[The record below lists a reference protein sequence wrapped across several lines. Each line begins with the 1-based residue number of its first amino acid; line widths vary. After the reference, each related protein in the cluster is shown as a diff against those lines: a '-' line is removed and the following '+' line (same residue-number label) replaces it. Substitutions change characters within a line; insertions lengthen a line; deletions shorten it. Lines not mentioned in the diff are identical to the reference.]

1 MPVPLNIL
9 LVEDSEEDAE
19 LVVAELRRAGFEP
32 QWKRVTTEADYRASL
47 EDAPDLIIS
56 DFALPQFSG
65 LRAMDLLRERGLD
78 IPVILVTGTLGEDR
92 AVEAMRHGMTDYLL
106 KDRIGR
112 LGNSVSRALEQKR
125 LRDERRRMQDTLRES
140 EDRYRSL
147 VEESPD
153 AIGIYQ
159 DGKLVFANSTGARM
173 LGAKTKEELLGRE
186 TQQMIHPEDLP
197 GAMDRVRRRLA

>member
-1 MPVPLNIL
+1 MYYACGRACPSSPQQHIGLDQAPMPVPLNIL

-32 QWKRVTTEADYRASL
+32 QWKRVITEADYRASL

-112 LGNSVSRALEQKR
+112 LGNSVSR
-125 LRDERRRMQDTLRES
+125 
-140 EDRYRSL
+140 
-147 VEESPD
+147 
-153 AIGIYQ
+153 
-159 DGKLVFANSTGARM
+159 
-173 LGAKTKEELLGRE
+173 
-186 TQQMIHPEDLP
+186 
-197 GAMDRVRRRLA
+197 